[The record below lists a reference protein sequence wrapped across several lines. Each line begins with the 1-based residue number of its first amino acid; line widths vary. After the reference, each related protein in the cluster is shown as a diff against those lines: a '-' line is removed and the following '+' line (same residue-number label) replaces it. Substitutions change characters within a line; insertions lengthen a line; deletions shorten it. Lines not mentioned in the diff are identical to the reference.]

1 MRLSGLSSVLY
12 ISLVVLSWAV
22 PGFAASSATLSG
34 TVTDSF
40 GKVIPAAAVSAT
52 NIETSIEANRQTDS
66 SGLYVIPD
74 LQPGTYRI
82 TVRKD
87 GFATIVRPDVVLHVE
102 DVIAM
107 NFSMQVGSLA
117 QAVTVESGAPVVELA
132 SSTIGGTVDQT
143 SVVELPLNGRS
154 WTDLATLQPGVSSIK
169 VLPAVSSQ
177 DRIGRGL

>member
-1 MRLSGLSSVLY
+1 MRLSGVASVLFT
-12 ISLVVLSWAV
+12 SLVVLIAAAPS
-22 PGFAASSATLSG
+22 FAASSATLSG
-34 TVTDSF
+34 TVTDSS
-40 GKVIPAAAVSAT
+40 GKVIPETRVTAT
-52 NIETSIEANRQTDS
+52 NMDTNIDSSSQTDR

-74 LQPGTYRI
+74 LPPGMYRI

-117 QAVTVESGAPVVELA
+117 QTVTVESGAPVIELA
-132 SSTIGGTVDQT
+132 SSTIGGTIDQQ

-169 VLPAVSSQ
+169 ALPAVSSQ
-177 DRIGRGL
+177 DRIGR